1 MTSDE
6 ALNLGV
12 VIAVIAAI
20 IAIVIGEVMQRWRRR

>member
-20 IAIVIGEVMQRWRRR
+20 IAIVIGEAMQRWRRR